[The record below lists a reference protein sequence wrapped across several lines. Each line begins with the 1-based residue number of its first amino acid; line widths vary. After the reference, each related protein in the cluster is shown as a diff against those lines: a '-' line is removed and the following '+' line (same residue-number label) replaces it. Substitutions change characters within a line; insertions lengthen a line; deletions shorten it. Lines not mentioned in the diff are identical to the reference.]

1 MPDSFFST
9 PPADVF
15 GGTHC
20 SDKVTHPKKAHTAE
34 DTSLLPLP
42 GAPSA
47 IAANSS
53 FSSLPA
59 QISPE
64 QFCLVFQRDVE
75 YMSIRR
81 ALKSHILKASYKHT
95 GVSRGVWERRAIANR
110 EIALKTS
117 CLSAAALAAYVVLHL
132 TEAAA
137 PESVGLAPFVVE

>member
-1 MPDSFFST
+1 M
-9 PPADVF
+9 
-15 GGTHC
+15 
-20 SDKVTHPKKAHTAE
+20 
-34 DTSLLPLP
+34 
-42 GAPSA
+42 
-47 IAANSS
+47 
-53 FSSLPA
+53 
-59 QISPE
+59 
-64 QFCLVFQRDVE
+64 VFQRDVE

-95 GVSRGVWERRAIANR
+95 DVSRGVWERRAIANR